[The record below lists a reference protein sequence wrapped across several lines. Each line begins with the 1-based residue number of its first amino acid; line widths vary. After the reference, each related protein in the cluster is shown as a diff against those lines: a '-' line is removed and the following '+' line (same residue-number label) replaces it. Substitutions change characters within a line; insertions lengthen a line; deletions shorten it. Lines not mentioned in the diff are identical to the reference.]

1 MIKKLRIKL
10 VAVSM
15 ISLMAVLFS
24 IMGTVNYLNYTS
36 VIDKSDDILSI
47 LADNN
52 GRFPSSGLDY
62 FFGGIFGDGN
72 ISAEIPY
79 ESRFFSVVMVEN
91 MSGKKILSID
101 TAHIAAIDAQTA
113 GEYAIQALTSNNIEG
128 FVNNYRYLIR
138 VHETY
143 TRVIFLDCTR
153 DLATFESFF
162 TLSVAISAIGLISVF
177 ILIFFLSGRI
187 VRPVS
192 ESYEKQKRFITDA
205 GHELKTPLTI
215 IDADA
220 EILEMELGEENEWLK
235 DIKSQTKR
243 LASLTGDLI
252 YLSRMEEENMKLQTI
267 DFPLSDITAETAN
280 SFQGLAISKNKT
292 IACNIEPMITINGDE
307 KAIRQLISVLLDN
320 AVKYSSEES
329 VISLTLQSQ
338 GKYVILNVS
347 NMTNGISNDDISH
360 LFDRF
365 YRADSSRN
373 SSTGGHGIGLSIAK
387 AVVNAH
393 KGKISA
399 FSPDGKLLSISV
411 MLHLANQ

>member
-10 VAVSM
+10 VAASM

-36 VIDKSDDILSI
+36 IIDKADDILTV

-52 GRFPSSGLDY
+52 GRFPSSGLDSFFDG
-62 FFGGIFGDGN
+62 FFGRDQM
-72 ISAEIPY
+72 SPEIPY

-91 MSGKKILSID
+91 KNGKKILSID
-101 TAHIAAIDAQTA
+101 TAHIAAIDAKTA
-113 GEYAIQALTSNNIEG
+113 GEYAIQALTSESIKG
-128 FVNNYRYLIR
+128 FTEKYRYLIKE
-138 VHETY
+138 HETY

-153 DLATFESFF
+153 DLDTFESFF
-162 TLSVAISAIGLISVF
+162 IASIAISAIGLISIF

-220 EILEMELGEENEWLK
+220 EILEMELGEENEWIK
-235 DIKSQTKR
+235 DIKAQTKR
-243 LASLTGDLI
+243 LATLTGDLI

-267 DFPLSDITAETAN
+267 DFPLSDVTSETAS
-280 SFQGLAISKNKT
+280 SFQSLAINKNKT
-292 IACNIEPMITINGDE
+292 IVCDIEPMITVNGDE

-320 AVKYSSEES
+320 AIKYSSES
-329 VISLTLQSQ
+329 SSISLTLQSQ

-347 NMTNGISNDDISH
+347 NMTDGISNDDIPH

-411 MLHLANQ
+411 MLHLSDK